1 VRGIIYLYL
10 QIYIKRIEITI
21 TDGALLIQL
30 FLMISQT
37 RFSLLPFNTFHIQ
50 AYARRYF
57 RIDEPVDLS
66 RITDLMRG
74 DKDAYLLMGG
84 GSNLLFVGDYEGT
97 VMHVNL
103 KGISMDEDGDVVKVT
118 ARAGVEWDNLVG
130 HCTALGFCGLENLS
144 LIPGRVG
151 AAPVQNIGAYGVE
164 QCDCIVCVEAYDM
177 LEGKFITLYADD
189 CQFGYRDSIFKRPE
203 NHHLLITQ
211 VTYKLSRQGLLKHS
225 YETLDAAL
233 RERGIR
239 QPGPQDIRDAV
250 IDVRRRRLP
259 DPDLLGNAGSFF
271 KNPVV
276 SQDKYESLKAIYA
289 DLVGFRMCD
298 GSYKLAAGWM
308 IDRAGWKGYRTGDAG
323 VHDKQALVLVN
334 HGNASGA
341 DILNLARSIRE
352 DIFNTFGVALDPE
365 VNIIGDSLV

>member
-1 VRGIIYLYL
+1 
-10 QIYIKRIEITI
+10 
-21 TDGALLIQL
+21 
-30 FLMISQT
+30 MISQT
-37 RFSLLPFNTFHIQ
+37 RFSLLPYNTFHIQ

-57 RIDEPVDLS
+57 RIDEPADIDGIPALLS
-66 RITDLMRG
+66 D
-74 DKDAYLLMGG
+74 DKDAFLVLGG

-97 VMHVNL
+97 VLHINL
-103 KGISMDEDGDVVKVT
+103 TGINIEEDGDSVKVT
-118 ARAGVEWDNLVG
+118 ARAGVEWDDLVG
-130 HCTALGFCGLENLS
+130 QCTARGLCGLENLS
-144 LIPGRVG
+144 LIHGKVG

-164 QCDCIVCVEAYDM
+164 QCDCFLCVEVYDI
-177 LEGKFITLYADD
+177 LEGKFLTLNADD

-203 NHHLLITQ
+203 NRHLLITQ
-211 VTYKLSRQGLLKHS
+211 VTYKLSRQGPLKYS

-250 IDVRRRRLP
+250 IGVRRRRLP

-276 SQDKYESLKAIYA
+276 SKDKYESLKALYA
-289 DLVGFRMCD
+289 DLVGFRMGD
-298 GSYKLAAGWM
+298 GSYKLAAGWL